1 MLNITTVDQTE
12 SDHSLV
18 MATRSTKLPVRT
30 PRYREVRDYKSI
42 NQLMFQNDLRLSEK
56 IRSSVTLED
65 PTIATANLIHG
76 IQETLDHHAP
86 SRIVQVRAPTP
97 IDITQQ
103 TRGLQY
109 RARTALNTARATG
122 NPEDWRIYRSTHN
135 KATQNLRNDKYNT
148 TKKKFEGRDSR
159 KTWAAVREMNG
170 ATKASPPR
178 QLTVQG
184 QLIRKPQEMAQQMN
198 NFFISKIENIRKS
211 FTTSQTDPAEGLK
224 KLVEGKNLNDTL
236 EIHTVSRYELSK
248 IIKSMRPTKSHGID
262 GISIKLLKDNY
273 SILAPALHNIINQ
286 SIKLSIFP
294 NSLKTSR
301 VIPLQKPALPSNQPS
316 SYRPI
321 NLLQS
326 ISKVIEKV
334 IFTQISKH
342 LEAYSIIPPNH
353 HGSRANH

>member
-1 MLNITTVDQTE
+1 MTYLHIISQAYHQSKIDHITSTHPAKMLNITTVDQTE

-76 IQETLDHHAP
+76 IQETLDHHVP

-122 NPEDWRIYRSTHN
+122 NPEDWRIYRSTRN

-148 TKKKFEGRDSR
+148 TKKK
-159 KTWAAVREMNG
+159 
-170 ATKASPPR
+170 
-178 QLTVQG
+178 
-184 QLIRKPQEMAQQMN
+184 I
-198 NFFISKIENIRKS
+198 
-211 FTTSQTDPAEGLK
+211 
-224 KLVEGKNLNDTL
+224 
-236 EIHTVSRYELSK
+236 
-248 IIKSMRPTKSHGID
+248 
-262 GISIKLLKDNY
+262 
-273 SILAPALHNIINQ
+273 
-286 SIKLSIFP
+286 
-294 NSLKTSR
+294 
-301 VIPLQKPALPSNQPS
+301 
-316 SYRPI
+316 
-321 NLLQS
+321 
-326 ISKVIEKV
+326 
-334 IFTQISKH
+334 
-342 LEAYSIIPPNH
+342 
-353 HGSRANH
+353 